1 MHLTIEASNG
11 LANMASMSDLNA
23 LDLEPGQIV
32 GGYTLVSRLGGG
44 AMGSVWR
51 VRDDG
56 GQFYAMKILRDS
68 LNEDDETNTGAR
80 GISQGDGA
88 ADDTTGEH
96 HRSHDP
102 HVTARE
108 RMRREALAMRRVHHP
123 GVCAIVDME
132 LDDSFAFLVTELIE
146 GRNLRDDVA
155 TNGRYTGDDLERLSR
170 KLIEAVRAVH
180 EQGIIHRDIKPTN
193 VMVSASGPVLVDFG
207 IAMTAGESHVTR
219 TGLVMGTP
227 GFIAPEIIDG
237 AESDEATDWWS
248 LASVLAFAATGRPV
262 FGSKPMMAVLER
274 EASGNANLAG
284 LPSRTLAA
292 FRSALDPNPSKRCT
306 PYELLEA
313 ITLDALN
320 PMAQGGDSYYGDDFG
335 GDPVGGTEDDAT
347 IGTNI
352 GASGTEVVRPFDTA
366 ATRPVAGS
374 RAGRGACGASG
385 VLSGLG
391 DAISDA
397 PGGHGGETGQG
408 TPDNPRTLWTAAV
421 PPATQATAALATA
434 GDDGTQV
441 LAPLPAHA
449 TTPTNGGSTATVT
462 GRARGNDSTSVLSS
476 SDDQPTVAE
485 PLRSTDRR
493 APSDVDPADDSST
506 RILPVA
512 PDAGVGTVALTQAM
526 PSDSFGSTQYAES
539 PTAVYPG
546 APDRHYLAPTAQ
558 PQLQAA
564 RSDPMPTTPRD
575 LNTDPTELKR
585 TTLIRRG
592 ALPSWLITIPLALL
606 AAAAPIIAM
615 IVFAVITWLL
625 LTLGN
630 SENAQLQREGK
641 RGGQRLRRDAVF
653 RVTGLP
659 WHLVSGLVQTLPRT
673 IVMGLIVGVIPLLI
687 SVISGLPTRP
697 APIVVGQ
704 WTVHVPLNTDFS
716 FSLAGLFF
724 ALAMVAAWLLNA
736 LGARSTVLRLGMGWL
751 RGAKRAGK
759 GKPVSEGG
767 FVCKDEDNGIGNEND
782 TNEGRTADRQ
792 QRNFRIPR
800 NWVFLALWLLSTCL
814 MAFYILQGHY
824 IDWTPLPEPQL

>member
-1 MHLTIEASNG
+1 MGN
-11 LANMASMSDLNA
+11 MSDLNA

-51 VRDDG
+51 VHDDG

-68 LNEDDETNTGAR
+68 LHEDENASNGIGAGFENR
-80 GISQGDGA
+80 SDAGDDIDAFEGSGGDGGA
-88 ADDTTGEH
+88 YDGNATNGQATPPS
-96 HRSHDP
+96 HRDRDP

-108 RMRREALAMRRVHHP
+108 RMRREALAMRRVNHP

-132 LDDSFAFLVTELIE
+132 LDDSLAFIVTELIE

-170 KLIEAVRAVH
+170 KLIEAVQAVH

-207 IAMTAGESHVTR
+207 IAMTEGESHVTR

-335 GDPVGGTEDDAT
+335 DDPVGGTEDDAT

-352 GASGTEVVRPFDTA
+352 GASGTEVVRPFDSGA
-366 ATRPVAGS
+366 IRPVAGS

-391 DAISDA
+391 DADISGA
-397 PGGHGGETGQG
+397 HGGHGGKTGQG
-408 TPDNPRTLWTAAV
+408 TPDNPRTLW
-421 PPATQATAALATA
+421 TA

>member
-88 ADDTTGEH
+88 ADDVTGEH

-207 IAMTAGESHVTR
+207 IAMTAGESHMTR

-237 AESDEATDWWS
+237 EESDEETDWWS

-274 EASGNANLAG
+274 EASGNANLTG
-284 LPSRTLAA
+284 LPPRTLAA
-292 FRSALDPNPSKRCT
+292 FRSALTPDRSKRCT
-306 PYELLEA
+306 PDDLLRA

-320 PMAQGGDSYYGDDFG
+320 PMDQSEDAYLGGEADGMPLNG
-335 GDPVGGTEDDAT
+335 GKDETTVDAPVTTPAV
-347 IGTNI
+347 NPP
-352 GASGTEVVRPFDTA
+352 STEVVHPFETGAARPI
-366 ATRPVAGS
+366 AGGEP
-374 RAGRGACGASG
+374 GRGGA
-385 VLSGLG
+385 
-391 DAISDA
+391 
-397 PGGHGGETGQG
+397 
-408 TPDNPRTLWTAAV
+408 DNPRTLWTD
-421 PPATQATAALATA
+421 PIRLATTGSASA
-434 GDDGTQV
+434 GSEVGTQV
-441 LAPLPAHA
+441 LTQPTAGDPLPQ
-449 TTPTNGGSTATVT
+449 
-462 GRARGNDSTSVLSS
+462 
-476 SDDQPTVAE
+476 DDQPTAAE
-485 PLRSTDRR
+485 PPRSAVSRESSASAMPSMQDSLTLAMPTEPDDDR
-493 APSDVDPADDSST
+493 
-506 RILPVA
+506 
-512 PDAGVGTVALTQAM
+512 GTIALTQAM
-526 PSDSFGSTQYAES
+526 QPAALADTQYGE
-539 PTAVYPG
+539 
-546 APDRHYLAPTAQ
+546 APTAAYESPLAQ
-558 PQLQAA
+558 PAQQAVEPY
-564 RSDPMPTTPRD
+564 PMEPAMQALGPNPAAIKRAAM
-575 LNTDPTELKR
+575 LKR
-585 TTLIRRG
+585 GT
-592 ALPSWLITIPLALL
+592 LPSWLTALPLALL
-606 AAAAPIIAM
+606 AAAAPLVAA
-615 IVFAVITWLL
+615 IVFAALTWLL

-630 SENAQLQREGK
+630 SEKAQLQREGK
-641 RGGQRLRRDAVF
+641 RGGKRLRRDTFF
-653 RVTGLP
+653 RATGLP
-659 WHLVSGLVQTLPRT
+659 WHVVLSLAQALPRVG
-673 IVMGLIVGVIPLLI
+673 IMVLIVGVMPLLV
-687 SVISGLPTRP
+687 SLISGLPTKP
-697 APIVVGQ
+697 VPICVGP
-704 WTVHVPLNTDFS
+704 WTLWLPLNTDFAFS
-716 FSLAGLFF
+716 FAGLFF
-724 ALAMVAAWLLNA
+724 GLAMAAAWPLNTFGPQSA
-736 LGARSTVLRLGMGWL
+736 MLRLGIGWL
-751 RGAKRAGK
+751 RGA
-759 GKPVSEGG
+759 
-767 FVCKDEDNGIGNEND
+767 NGANAPDDG
-782 TNEGRTADRQ
+782 TNRPKANSHTHFTRDWLL
-792 QRNFRIPR
+792 F
-800 NWVFLALWLLSTCL
+800 ALWFVATLAAAL
-814 MAFYILQGHY
+814 YIAQGHY
-824 IDWTPLPEPQL
+824 IDFSPLPTPQP